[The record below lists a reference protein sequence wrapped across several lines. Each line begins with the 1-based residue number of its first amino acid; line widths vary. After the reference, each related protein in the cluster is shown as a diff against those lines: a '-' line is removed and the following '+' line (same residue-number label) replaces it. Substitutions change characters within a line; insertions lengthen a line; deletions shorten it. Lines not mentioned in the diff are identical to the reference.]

1 MKEKLIVTAKF
12 GEVVYQSESAPYNSN
27 AHQEQYESCIKSIY
41 NQMKDDGRYETK
53 TLMYILMKLRNVEYE
68 LEEY

>member
-27 AHQEQYESCIKSIY
+27 AHQEQYESCVKSIY

-53 TLMYILMKLRNVEYE
+53 NAYVYSYE
-68 LEEY
+68 IKKCGI